1 MDWQWIV
8 GAVGYVGVVVFV
20 LLWRLERAKRFQVI
34 EEFKMVDNQRVTAE
48 ATVAEL
54 RRGQEAERAALKRLR
69 DINEKM
75 QAAIDRLP
83 DTSRDDLL
91 EFMRNGSTG

>member
-1 MDWQWIV
+1 
-8 GAVGYVGVVVFV
+8 
-20 LLWRLERAKRFQVI
+20 
-34 EEFKMVDNQRVTAE
+34 MVDNQRVTAE

-54 RRGQEAERAALKRLR
+54 RREQEAERAALKRLR